1 MSNPFLDLG
10 REHTNVFFLTL
21 VFIFHLDGEI
31 TEREKEILS
40 NFLRMSAAFPEEEG
54 DDALATILDYRPP
67 NLLQVLDYLKGLPTD
82 EVRFFYLFQ
91 IAALTA
97 YDQISPRQDKAL
109 RTLSRELRLG
119 EHPGRFLDDLFLK
132 RNPENPDVLFIGND
146 PRACDIMKCRE
157 QVSAAVVRW
166 NDSYYFYADR
176 SEGLVRFNQ
185 RIVLD
190 YMVRRVE
197 FTDRLEI
204 KGEYLTFAD
213 LLFRFELKSD
223 PQERTFHILRR
234 KGSEQQFLLSPEAS
248 ADDLGTVSVRGCR
261 LTLRNRDGGR
271 AVALEGVEGPGD
283 ETVGCLDN
291 RILIENTYLFD
302 LSQQIKALILSDS
315 IGAKI
320 DLKRRITVGNQPGC
334 DVYLADGAGAWR
346 VSVWE
351 NPDKEWVLDLTEM
364 GRPVTVD
371 GQGAQE
377 GQILK
382 SGAVLGLL
390 GRTILFEPENH
401 GLRLVENKIHQVR
414 VEGLSVKVGLL
425 KLGLHD
431 IHLENTARDFV
442 CVMGPSGC
450 GKTTLLRTMAGYLE
464 PEDPSRLRFNGHSL
478 AAHFDLFKNHLG
490 YVTQEDVLIERLTV
504 WENMR
509 YYGRIKAPHL
519 DEVERERRI
528 EKVLREVG
536 LLDKRDEPVG
546 SPEEKV
552 LSGGEKRRLNIA
564 LELIA
569 DTDVL
574 FLDEPTSGLSSFDS
588 LKIIQMLAHLSQM
601 GKIIYVVIHQPSPEL
616 YHHFT
621 HLLLLDRGGYQAY
634 FGKTGRAFEYFA
646 KYAVGR
652 PLRTPDDLLEVLEAV
667 RRTPDGELIYDEDE
681 RGQLVPMRVKSPR
694 QWAEEYRQRRDGY
707 HSALT
712 VSGEEE
718 GRLPATVR
726 YGREERQ
733 VQFLA
738 LFMRNWKN
746 KFRDRFSVA
755 FSLALPAVLALAI
768 GVVMRYKPQVGAY
781 AYAQNIHLPKF
792 LFLTVIIFLFLAVSN
807 AINEIFKDQIFLGKE
822 RLIAYDKG
830 HYLLSKLAVL
840 AFMALYQILIYT
852 LLSFAVLGVPIVLF
866 HDGSLYARL
875 FLMFVGFSF
884 VGSLSMTALTLFV
897 STYIRSEKAAFLAVP
912 LLIVP
917 QIIFGGMFLKYN
929 ELNVLSFFNPN
940 RPVPLLCDTI
950 HARWM
955 FEGSL
960 NLFRYEIPDKIPAFQ
975 TPSFAARF
983 GTFNNRELADYFSAY
998 NRASGPD
1005 EELRARLDAEMERR
1019 FRSYIEFLGRV
1030 ERWEVSPA
1038 AMVRHDLQGS
1048 VNFFPYYRKI
1058 FYPFVLPTLVYNLI
1072 ILLGLT
1078 GAFLLLSL
1086 ARLRLQHSV
1095 RRRRFWEIL

>member
-10 REHTNVFFLTL
+10 REHTNVFFLAL

-67 NLLQVLDYLKGLPTD
+67 NLLQILDYLKGLPSD

-97 YDQISPRQDKAL
+97 YDQISPRQDKSL
-109 RTLSRELRLG
+109 RTLARELKLG
-119 EHPGRFLDDLFLK
+119 DSLGRFLDDLFLR

-146 PRACDIMKCRE
+146 PRVCDIMKCRE

-166 NDSYYFYADR
+166 NDSYYFYAER

-185 RIVLD
+185 RVVLD
-190 YMVRRVE
+190 YIVRRVE

-204 KGEYLTFAD
+204 KGEYLTFSD

-234 KGSEQQFLLSPEAS
+234 KGGEQQFLLSPEAS
-248 ADDLGTVSVRGCR
+248 ADDLGTVTVRGCR
-261 LTLRNRDGGR
+261 LVLKNRDH
-271 AVALEGVEGPGD
+271 AQNVALEGVADPSSGM
-283 ETVGCLDN
+283 VGCLDN

-302 LSQQIKALILSDS
+302 LSQQIKSLIVSDS

-320 DLKRRITVGNQPGC
+320 DLKRRITVGNQAGC
-334 DVYLADGAGAWR
+334 DLLLTDEAEAWR
-346 VSVWE
+346 VAVAE
-351 NPDKEWVLDLTEM
+351 NPDKEWALDLTEM
-364 GRPVTVD
+364 GSPINVD
-371 GQGAQE
+371 GIPARE
-377 GQILK
+377 GQIIK
-382 SGAVLGLL
+382 SGAVLGLR
-390 GRTILFEPENH
+390 GRTILFEPESH
-401 GLRLVENKIHQVR
+401 GLRLVENKIHEVR
-414 VEGLSVKVGLL
+414 VDGLSVKVGLL
-425 KLGLHD
+425 KFGLHD
-431 IHLENTARDFV
+431 IHLENRAGDLV
-442 CVMGPSGC
+442 CIMGPSGC
-450 GKTTLLRTMAGYLE
+450 GKTTLLRTMAGYVE
-464 PEDPSRLRFNGHSL
+464 PEDSSKLRFNGHSL
-478 AAHFDLFKNHLG
+478 GAHFDLFKNHLG

-519 DEVERERRI
+519 DEAERERRI

-536 LLDKRDEPVG
+536 LLDKRNEQVG
-546 SPEEKV
+546 SPEEKI

-564 LELIA
+564 LELIS

-588 LKIIQMLAHLSQM
+588 LKIVQMLAHLSQL

-616 YHHFT
+616 YLHFS

-634 FGKTGRAFEYFA
+634 FGKTSRAFDYFG
-646 KYAVGR
+646 KYASGR
-652 PLRTPDDLLEVLEAV
+652 PLRSPDDLLEVLEAV
-667 RRTPDGELIYDEDE
+667 RQTPDGELIYDEDE
-681 RGQLVPMRVKSPR
+681 HGQLVPMRVKSPR
-694 QWAEEYRQRRDGY
+694 QWAEEHRQRREVAPAGADAPD
-707 HSALT
+707 HD
-712 VSGEEE
+712 E
-718 GRLPATVR
+718 GRLPAAVR
-726 YGREERQ
+726 YGRDERR

-746 KFRDRFSVA
+746 KFRDRFSVI
-755 FSLALPAVLALAI
+755 FSLALPVVLALAI
-768 GVVMRYKPQVGAY
+768 GVVMRYKPLVGAY
-781 AYAQNIHLPKF
+781 DYAQNIHLPKF

-830 HYLLSKLAVL
+830 HYLVSKISVL
-840 AFMALYQILIYT
+840 AFMALYQIVLYSLIA
-852 LLSFAVLGVPIVLF
+852 FAVLGIPIVLW
-866 HDGSLYARL
+866 HEGHLYARL
-875 FLMFVGFSF
+875 FLKFVAYSF
-884 VGSLSMTALTLFV
+884 IGSLSMTALTLYL

-929 ELNVLSFFNPN
+929 ELNVLSFLNPR
-940 RPVPLLCDTI
+940 RPVPLLCDSI

-955 FEGSL
+955 LEGYL
-960 NLFRYEIPDKIPAFQ
+960 NLFRYDIPDKIPEFQ
-975 TPSFAARF
+975 TRSFAARF
-983 GTFNNRELADYFSAY
+983 GTFNNRELAEYFSAY

-1005 EELRARLDAEMERR
+1005 EDLRARLDDEMEKR
-1019 FRSYIEFLGRV
+1019 FRSYIELLDRV
-1030 ERWEVSPA
+1030 ERWEVTPA
-1038 AMVRHDLQGS
+1038 AMVHRDLQGS

-1058 FYPFVLPTLVYNLI
+1058 FYPFVLPTVFYNII
-1072 ILLGLT
+1072 ILCGLYA
-1078 GAFLLLSL
+1078 AFHLLTL
-1086 ARLRLQHSV
+1086 ARLRLQHRV